1 MVAIPFLRPV
11 TVPAWSFLFTAFST
25 LQKTLFPMSSST
37 APVQEGHIDFP
48 HEGETY
54 QTYYKIFGD
63 LHNRTRPPV
72 VVLHGGPGLSHDYL
86 LPHADLA
93 EHSFPVIF
101 YDQLGNARSTHLPD
115 KPPTFWTIDLFLD
128 ELENLLKHFSIQ
140 DEYHVIGHSWGGM
153 VFSEFVVTRPH
164 SGLRKL
170 VIADAPPSI
179 ALWQKSFKELVD
191 KFPQDVKDDLAKG
204 LKDWEPYWNALK
216 KVYAVHGCR
225 AKPFPKELE
234 YSLLLTNSPTSDRSV
249 ATSPI
254 LKDWDVIDRLH
265 LVDVP
270 TLVINGRYDIAQD
283 YVTKPWDDNIPD
295 SKWLTFEN
303 SSHTPFWE
311 EREQYMQTISEF
323 LLKA

>member
-1 MVAIPFLRPV
+1 M
-11 TVPAWSFLFTAFST
+11 ST
-25 LQKTLFPMSSST
+25 LQSIVSPMSSSAIPT
-37 APVQEGHIDFP
+37 QEGHIDFP
-48 HEGETY
+48 YQGETH

-63 LHNRTRPPV
+63 LQNRTQPPI

-86 LPHADLA
+86 LPHFDLT
-93 EHSFPVIF
+93 EQSFPVIF
-101 YDQLGNARSTHLPD
+101 YDQIGNARSTHLPD
-115 KPPTFWTIDLFLD
+115 KPPTFWTFDLFFD
-128 ELENLLKHFSIQ
+128 ELENLLKHFDIQ
-140 DEYHVIGHSWGGM
+140 NEYHIIGHSWGAM
-153 VFSEFVVTRPH
+153 MFSEFVTRRPH
-164 SGLRKL
+164 AGLRKL

-204 LKDWEPYWNALK
+204 LKDWEPYWKAMMK
-216 KVYAVHGCR
+216 IYAVHGCR

-234 YSLLLTNSPTSDRSV
+234 YSLLLNNSPTSDRSV

-254 LKDWDVIDRLH
+254 LKDWDVTDRLH

-283 YVTKPWDDNIPD
+283 YVTKPWKDNIPK
-295 SKWLTFEN
+295 SRWITFEE

-311 EREQYMQTISEF
+311 EREKYMQTVGAFLSE
-323 LLKA
+323 A